1 MLLVI
6 DETTEMTMPRR
17 LTESE
22 RTVRD
27 KVKQDAQAR
36 STRSCP
42 IKRQGVAIKV
52 DAYKVTA
59 TYKLLHM
66 LEDRYIAM
74 KLRRRAYICAG
85 SEVMQVHDEGYS
97 SITDAFIARPKNC
110 KYCVFERP
118 EGGAILVNML
128 ELIQTGNTRE
138 LTAKPDTAVEFPSVD
153 AAMMYAL
160 TIE

>member
-1 MLLVI
+1 
-6 DETTEMTMPRR
+6 MTRR

-22 RTVRD
+22 RTIRD
-27 KVKQDAQAR
+27 KVKRDAQKISR
-36 STRSCP
+36 H
-42 IKRQGVAIKV
+42 VAAMRYGTAIMV
-52 DAYKVTA
+52 DAYNVTT
-59 TYKLLHM
+59 TYKRLHM
-66 LEDRYIAM
+66 LEDKYIAM
-74 KLRRRAYICAG
+74 RLRRRAYICDG

-110 KYCVFERP
+110 KYCVFEKP

-128 ELIQTGNTRE
+128 ELLQTGNPME
-138 LTAKPDTAVEFPSVD
+138 LTAKPDTATEFPNVD

>member
-1 MLLVI
+1 
-6 DETTEMTMPRR
+6 MTRR

-22 RTVRD
+22 RTIRD

-36 STRSCP
+36 SNREYVVP
-42 IKRQGVAIKV
+42 RYKHRIKV
-52 DAYKVTA
+52 DAYKVA
-59 TYKLLHM
+59 GTYKRLHM
-66 LEDRYIAM
+66 LEDKYIAM
-74 KLRRRAYICAG
+74 RLRRRAYICDG

-97 SITDAFIARPKNC
+97 SITDAFVARPKNC
-110 KYCVFERP
+110 KYCVFEKP

-128 ELIQTGNTRE
+128 ELIQTGRTME
-138 LTAKPDTAVEFPSVD
+138 LTAKPDTATEFPSVD

>member
-1 MLLVI
+1 M
-6 DETTEMTMPRR
+6 DETTEMKMPAR

-22 RTVRD
+22 RIVRD

-36 STRSCP
+36 STRSYP
-42 IKRQGVAIKV
+42 IKRQGITIMV

-66 LEDRYIAM
+66 LEDKYIAM
-74 KLRRRAYICAG
+74 RLRRRAYVCAG
-85 SEVMQVHDEGYS
+85 GEVKQEHDEGYS
-97 SITDAFIARPKNC
+97 SITDAFIARPKDC
-110 KYCVFERP
+110 KYCVFEKP
-118 EGGAILVNML
+118 EGGAILVNMF
-128 ELIQTGNTRE
+128 ELIQTNRTTE